1 MCGRGRRKVDVIRST
16 FCETSDY
23 AIDKVQFT
31 RFFTKTHEDVT
42 KMETIIIVL
51 RDSRKLDDEI

>member
-23 AIDKVQFT
+23 AIDNVQFT
-31 RFFTKTHEDVT
+31 RFFAKTHEDVRRW
-42 KMETIIIVL
+42 K
-51 RDSRKLDDEI
+51 R